1 MRKLILI
8 FFGAF
13 FYTVSYAQVE
23 NPVDATQNAATNAT
37 NSDIDNAANNTV
49 NNVNN
54 SIKGLFKKKNKPAQ
68 TQTTDTTKSGASTTS
83 SATSNASSPSQTPAA
98 AAPSLNTYQNYDFVP
113 GDSIVFYDD
122 FTEDQ
127 DGEFPSHW
135 DLISG
140 QGVVNKAGNDPSFFL
155 TEGNY
160 VKVDPLMKTTSYLSN
175 TFTVEFDYMVKNGDV
190 YGIICFLNY
199 KDKDGNQQTANVDFN
214 THGTVST
221 GYFPRDFSA
230 DYPGGTDDSYF
241 GKWHHGALIV
251 KNNQLK
257 CYLDQYRILIMPN
270 VGITPESIAFGGI
283 GQQEAP
289 IIFRNVRIANGGNM
303 NTIGQKFTAAKIV
316 THGITFDVDQSAI
329 KPESMGTLNMVANVL
344 KNNPDVK
351 FEIDGHTDNTGD
363 AAHNLTLS
371 QARADA
377 VKVQLVNMGIDASR
391 LTTKGFGDSK
401 PIDTNDTDGG
411 RANNR
416 RVEFVKM

>member
-1 MRKLILI
+1 MKKWISLSVLVICSVT
-8 FFGAF
+8 AN
-13 FYTVSYAQVE
+13 AQVD
-23 NPVDATQNAATNAT
+23 V
-37 NSDIDNAANNTV
+37 SGTV
-49 NNVNN
+49 NNQVNN
-54 SIKGLFKKKNKPAQ
+54 DANDALIKINPFGKKKNKPPQ
-68 TQTTDTTKSGASTTS
+68 TSDTTKTTS
-83 SATSNASSPSQTPAA
+83 TPSNDNSSPAQTPA

-140 QGVVNKAGNDPSFFL
+140 QGVVNKAGTDPAFFL

-160 VKVDPLMKTTSYLSN
+160 VKVDPLMKNESYLGS
-175 TFTVEFDYMVKNGDV
+175 TFTVEFDYMVKDGSA
-190 YGIICFLNY
+190 YGIICFLKY
-199 KDKDGNQQTANVDFN
+199 KNQDGGDEAANVEFN

-230 DYPGGTDDSYF
+230 DYPGGTDDSYY
-241 GKWHHGALIV
+241 GKWHHGALII

-257 CYLDQYRILIMPN
+257 CYLDQYRILVMPN
-270 VGITPESIAFGGI
+270 VGISPVGVEFGGI
-283 GQQEAP
+283 GSQDDP

-303 NTIGQKFTAAKIV
+303 NMIGQKFTAAKIV
-316 THGITFDVDQSAI
+316 THGITFDIDQSTI
-329 KPESMGTLNMVANVL
+329 KPESMGTLNMVAGVL
-344 KNNPDVK
+344 KNNPDLK

-363 AAHNLTLS
+363 AAHNMTLS

-377 VKVQLVNMGIDASR
+377 VKAQLVSMGIDASR

-401 PIDTNDTDGG
+401 PVDTNDNEAG